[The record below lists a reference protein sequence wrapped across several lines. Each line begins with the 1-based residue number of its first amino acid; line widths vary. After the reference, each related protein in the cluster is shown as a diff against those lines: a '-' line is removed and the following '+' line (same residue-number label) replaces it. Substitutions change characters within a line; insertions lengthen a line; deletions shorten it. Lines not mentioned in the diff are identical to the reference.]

1 LAKEEEVDIVDED
14 DRVVGVA
21 KLDRCL
27 REGLLHR
34 AVAVIVKRRNG
45 SIVLQQRSKDD
56 VWHPGLWT
64 LSCTGHV
71 HTGESYEAAANREL
85 GEELGIK
92 SHVEMFGKFQLPPI
106 SSSGMTEREWIA
118 LFTTLT
124 DATLN
129 IDPVELESAT
139 EVAQSDLKRILAE
152 WQVTPDARIV
162 LREYLKSSLA
172 SSGI

>member
-1 LAKEEEVDIVDED
+1 LANEEEVDVVDED

-45 SIVLQQRSKDD
+45 SIVLQRRSTND

-64 LSCTGHV
+64 VSCTGHV
-71 HTGESYEAAANREL
+71 HRGESYEAAANREL

-92 SHVEMFGKFQLPPI
+92 SHVEMFGKFKLPPI
-106 SSSGMTEREWIA
+106 SSNGMTEREWIT

-124 DATLN
+124 DDALN
-129 IDPVELESAT
+129 IDRVELESAN

-152 WQVTPDARIV
+152 WQITPDAKIV
-162 LREYLKSSLA
+162 LGEYLKSPVASL
-172 SSGI
+172 